1 MTTSASP
8 SPVVTSN
15 NNITSGQALSPRLD
29 MKTPEG
35 GLTEKE
41 NLLQELKH
49 ELKKAMCTVLPHLTY
64 CSAFVFPIIMQV
76 TLTLREKFTTMSKY
90 VTKVS

>member
-8 SPVVTSN
+8 LPVVTSN
-15 NNITSGQALSPRLD
+15 NNITSGQVLSRRVD

-41 NLLQELKH
+41 NLLQEMKPKH
-49 ELKKAMCTVLPHLTY
+49 EFK
-64 CSAFVFPIIMQV
+64 
-76 TLTLREKFTTMSKY
+76 
-90 VTKVS
+90 